1 MKKRWI
7 VLAVSWLVFF
17 VAFLDRVN
25 LSVAMPLIVKDFGFS
40 PEQAGYLFSA
50 FFITYTLFQVPGG
63 YLSDRIG
70 PKKVLVFALLW
81 WSVMTMATGIA
92 RTFSQF
98 FLVRVLFGI
107 GEGLQPPCAFKLN
120 SNWFPNRERA
130 TANAIFTSA
139 CSFGPAIAPSI
150 AVAIIGMWGW
160 PSLFYIFGAL
170 GFLIL
175 PALIYLVK
183 NSPEEDPGVSDEEFD
198 YITSGQG
205 EIATEAAKTTTA
217 CAASAAHGGVGLM
230 SVLKNR
236 NIILLALTY
245 FGFMCAFFG
254 LLSWLPSYLVKE
266 RGFEMVKMGIFS
278 GLPFLA
284 LGIAQPFG
292 GWLSDRVF
300 SGRRKMQAIVV
311 NLAAGPVLYGVI
323 AAPTETIAM
332 TLLVCTGFLVGM
344 AFGPLWAMPMESVKR
359 SHVGTATGV
368 MNAGGSIGGIL
379 SPTIIGYLV
388 GMSGYN
394 AAFIFMGGALVFTA
408 LVVSFVRLPAESGV
422 LAAPA
427 QPSLQS

>member
-1 MKKRWI
+1 M
-7 VLAVSWLVFF
+7 
-17 VAFLDRVN
+17 
-25 LSVAMPLIVKDFGFS
+25 
-40 PEQAGYLFSA
+40 
-50 FFITYTLFQVPGG
+50 
-63 YLSDRIG
+63 SDKIG
-70 PKKVLVFALLW
+70 PKRVLVFALIW
-81 WSVMTMATGIA
+81 WSIMTMATGAA

-98 FLVRVLFGI
+98 FVVRGLFGI

-120 SNWFPNRERA
+120 SNWFPNQERA

-139 CSFGPAIAPSI
+139 CSFGPAIAPSL
-150 AVAIIGMWGW
+150 AVAIIGLWGW
-160 PSLFYIFGAL
+160 PVLFYIFGGL

-175 PALIYLVK
+175 PALIFLVK
-183 NSPEEDPGVSDEEFD
+183 NSPEEDPSISKEEFA
-198 YITSGQG
+198 YIKSGQA
-205 EIATEAAKTTTA
+205 EIAAVAEKAGPICSSTVEQN
-217 CAASAAHGGVGLM
+217 SVGVM

-254 LLSWLPSYLVKE
+254 LLSWLPSYLVKA

-292 GWLSDRVF
+292 GWLSDKVF
-300 SGRRKMQAIVV
+300 SGQRKTQAILV
-311 NLAAGPVLYGVI
+311 NLAAGPILYGVI

-332 TLLVCTGFLVGM
+332 ALLVCTGFLVGL

-359 SHVGTATGV
+359 SQVGMATGV

-408 LVVSFVRLPAESGV
+408 LVVSFVKLPKKVSPA
-422 LAAPA
+422 LAVAT
-427 QPSLQS
+427 

>member
-7 VLAVSWLVFF
+7 VLSVSWIVFF

-25 LSVAMPLIVKDFGFS
+25 LSVAMPLIVKDYGFA

-63 YLSDRIG
+63 YLSDKIG
-70 PKKVLVFALLW
+70 PKKVLVFALIW
-81 WSVMTMATGIA
+81 WSIMTMATGVA
-92 RTFSQF
+92 KTFSQF
-98 FLVRVLFGI
+98 FAVRVLFGI

-120 SNWFPNRERA
+120 SNWFPNQERA

-150 AVAIIGMWGW
+150 AVMIIGLWGW
-160 PSLFYIFGAL
+160 PALFFIFGSL

-183 NSPEEDPGVSDEEFD
+183 NSPEDDPTVSKEELD
-198 YITSGQG
+198 YIKSGQV
-205 EIATEAAKTTTA
+205 EVAPELSKAKTA
-217 CAASAAHGGVGLM
+217 CSAQVETEGVGLM
-230 SVLKNR
+230 TVLKNR

-254 LLSWLPSYLVKE
+254 LLSWLPSYLVKA

-284 LGIAQPFG
+284 LGIAQPLG
-292 GWLSDRVF
+292 GWISDKVF
-300 SGRRKMQAIVV
+300 SGSRKMQAIIV
-311 NLAAGPVLYGVI
+311 NLAAGPILYGVI
-323 AAPTETIAM
+323 VAPTETVAM
-332 TLLVCTGFLVGM
+332 TLLVCTGFLVGL

-359 SHVGTATGV
+359 AHVGMATGV

-408 LVVSFVRLPAESGV
+408 CVVSFVRLPPKAEPATV
-422 LAAPA
+422 LAT
-427 QPSLQS
+427 